1 MSNEIIRT
9 GSTTDLIKL
18 VDIYKKYLPISS
30 FSYVILCLASI
41 AQFFAWFG
49 GRYLFPNACLYKR
62 IFYLWLIALIE
73 FIILIPGIGASAE
86 VLGKSES
93 FLAIIFHAY
102 QLIIF
107 YILNKYT
114 LQAEFTN
121 NHMYAF
127 ILMIASVYI
136 AAKNN

>member
-1 MSNEIIRT
+1 MSDKIIQT
-9 GSTTDLIKL
+9 ASTPDLIKII
-18 VDIYKKYLPISS
+18 DIYKNYLPISS
-30 FSYVILCLASI
+30 FPYVVLCLASI

-49 GRYLFPNACLYKR
+49 GRYLFPDSCLYKR
-62 IFYLWLIALIE
+62 VIYLWLIALIE

-93 FLAIIFHAY
+93 QLAIIFHAY

-107 YILNKYT
+107 YILNKFT
-114 LQAEFTN
+114 LKAEFTN

-136 AAKNN
+136 ASRDK